1 MKCLNII
8 VFYDNYE
15 EVKNYIEDAL
25 CIGEGNVDIAIVN
38 NKDSR
43 NQVTRLTSELPAQ
56 YVNKITIYNYGKNIG
71 YLNSLLKTIQKIN
84 LDDYKYIILSNT
96 DIIYN
101 TKDFFIKLLKNEY
114 VDNIGCIAPSV
125 YNPNKEAY
133 SNPHYMTRIPISK
146 LKFLTVVF
154 YFPRI
159 ARLYLRLSRL
169 KNKNFKVE
177 KKDSCYA
184 YSPHGCY
191 MIFTKEFI
199 DRIKG
204 FEYGVILYSEESCVG
219 ELLIRNNLKCYYDNS
234 IEVIHNESS
243 VTGKMNYKKR
253 FYEWRKSL
261 LYIIKEFYD
270 V

>member
-15 EVKNYIEDAL
+15 EVKNYIEDVL
-25 CIGEGNVDIAIVN
+25 CIGDGNVDIAIVN

-43 NQVTRLTSELPAQ
+43 NQATRLTSELPAW
-56 YVNKITIYNYGKNIG
+56 YINKITIYNYGKNIG

-101 TKDFFIKLLKNEY
+101 TKDFFIKLLQNEY
-114 VDNIGCIAPSV
+114 VDDIGCIAPSV
-125 YNPNKEAY
+125 YNPNKAAY

-146 LKFLTVVF
+146 LQFLTVVF

-159 ARLYLRLSRL
+159 ARLYLRLSGL

-177 KKDSCYA
+177 KKDSCYV

-191 MIFTKEFI
+191 MIFTKGFI

-261 LYIIKEFYD
+261 LYIIKEFYN